1 MCDLSKLRELAK
13 SSEKVEIDSE
23 TLNQLLDAIESIPV
37 QLVAKKEKREP
48 KPGDAEDERCARW
61 MFEVLQAANPAAKG
75 PNFTTWARDV
85 RLMREC
91 DGRTHKEIGGLFR
104 WAQQDSFWCAN
115 ILSPTKLRKQWDT
128 LVMQRRRA
136 EVTSQSTA
144 PKQLGKQG
152 QSTAQNAMRWLE
164 GRRNAA

>member
-1 MCDLSKLRELAK
+1 MRELA
-13 SSEKVEIDSE
+13 EAGQEV
-23 TLNQLLDAIESIPV
+23 TLDAATFLKLLEAAESIKVHVVPS
-37 QLVAKKEKREP
+37 KERREL
-48 KPGDAEDERCARW
+48 KPGAEEDERCARW
-61 MFEVLQAANPAAKG
+61 MFDVLKSINPTAKG

-115 ILSPTKLRKQWDT
+115 IQSPAKLRKQWDT

-136 EVTSQSTA
+136 ELSNQQA
-144 PKQLGKQG
+144 EPKQLGKQG
-152 QSTAQNAMRWLE
+152 QVTAQNAQRWLE
-164 GRRNAA
+164 EHGHAA

>member
-1 MCDLSKLRELAK
+1 MCDLSKLRELAN

-37 QLVAKKEKREP
+37 RLVTKKEKREQ
-48 KPGDAEDERCARW
+48 KPGNAEDERCARW

-115 ILSPTKLRKQWDT
+115 ILSPAKLRKQWDT

-136 EVTSQSTA
+136 EA
-144 PKQLGKQG
+144 PKRPEQPAQLGKQG
-152 QSTAQNAMRWLE
+152 QATAQNAMRWLE
-164 GRRNAA
+164 EHGHAA